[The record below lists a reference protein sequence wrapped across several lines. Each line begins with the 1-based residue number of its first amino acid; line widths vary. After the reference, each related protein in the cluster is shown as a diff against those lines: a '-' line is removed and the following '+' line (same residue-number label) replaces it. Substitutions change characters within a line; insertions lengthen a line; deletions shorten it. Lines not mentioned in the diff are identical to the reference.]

1 MKKNYNFDVVKLHL
15 KFNQRTKSTPHK
27 FQTRFPSQNLIL
39 FQPKLDLRKGQS
51 KMLKTFITSFKLQN
65 TYRTNSIIYSIKQ
78 LPIIRKI
85 LPNSLYKNRGLKIF
99 ANIISILW
107 EIISIFIG
115 KLIYISA
122 MIFLAL
128 SWYKTNQ
135 ADTFIHL
142 FVFLTLAGGVLNTY
156 MLNPTKDKYY
166 AIILMNMNAREYGL
180 SNYYYQLIK
189 LVIGFLPFT
198 IIFGMIAGAPLWVQI
213 LLPFYILAVK
223 LIVMNYCLY
232 KFKNTNK
239 ATSENLPTK
248 IVWSFVGI
256 CLILAYGLPALGI
269 TINSTI
275 FLFVSIIAIIL
286 GIYSLVKIH
295 NFKDY
300 RKMYKQVLTET
311 NVYMQE
317 NATGTQAMK
326 DNSLK
331 QIELDTK
338 YTSNKT
344 GFAYFHDLFVK
355 RHKKILTEA
364 VKKQSVVILVIIT
377 AMIIGLTM
385 NDSFKTKTNEFLLAY
400 LPYFVFIMY
409 LINRSSS
416 VTQAMFMNCDH
427 SMLTYRIYRT
437 PKVILGIFKERLKTL
452 ITINLLPAFLIGGG
466 LALLLYLSGGTDN
479 PVNYAILFISIIS
492 MSIFFSVHYLVM
504 YYLLQ
509 PYNVSTEM
517 KSSTYK
523 VVQGLT
529 YIVSYYMIQIK
540 LPIFGFGIATI
551 VFCIAYSLISL
562 FLAYKYAPKTFKLR
576 V

>member
-1 MKKNYNFDVVKLHL
+1 
-15 KFNQRTKSTPHK
+15 
-27 FQTRFPSQNLIL
+27 
-39 FQPKLDLRKGQS
+39 
-51 KMLKTFITSFKLQN
+51 MLKTFITSFKLQN
-65 TYRTNSIIYSIKQ
+65 TYRTNSVIYSIKQ
-78 LPIIRKI
+78 LPLIKRI
-85 LPNSLYKNRGLKIF
+85 LPNSLYKSRGLKIF
-99 ANIISILW
+99 ASIISVLW
-107 EIISIFIG
+107 EILNIFIG
-115 KLIYISA
+115 KILYILL
-122 MIFLAL
+122 MIFMTLT
-128 SWYKTNQ
+128 WYHTNQ
-135 ADTFIHL
+135 SDTFIHL

-166 AIILMNMNAREYGL
+166 AIILMNINAREYGL
-180 SNYYYQLIK
+180 SNYYYQLVK

-198 IIFGMIAGAPLWVQI
+198 ILFGTVSGVPLWVQI
-213 LLPFYILAVK
+213 LLPFFVVAVK
-223 LIVMNYCLY
+223 LIAMNYMICNY
-232 KFKNTNK
+232 KKTKKIAN
-239 ATSENLPTK
+239 ENLPTK
-248 IVWSFVGI
+248 FVWSFIGI
-256 CLILAYGLPALGI
+256 CLLLAYGLPVLGI

-275 FLFVSIIAIIL
+275 FLCISIVTILL
-286 GIYSLVKIH
+286 GIYSLIKIH
-295 NFKDY
+295 SFKDY
-300 RKMYKQVLTET
+300 RKMYKQILTKS
-311 NVYMQE
+311 NVYMKE
-317 NATGTQAMK
+317 NANGTQAMK

-331 QIELDTK
+331 QIELDK
-338 YTSNKT
+338 NYTSNKS

-377 AMIIGLTM
+377 AMIIGITM
-385 NDSFKTKTNEFLLAY
+385 NENFKTKTNEFLLVY
-400 LPYFVFIMY
+400 LPYFVFVMY

-479 PVNYAILFISIIS
+479 PLNYAILFVSIIA

-540 LPIFGFGIATI
+540 MPIFGFGIATI

-576 V
+576 I

>member
-1 MKKNYNFDVVKLHL
+1 
-15 KFNQRTKSTPHK
+15 
-27 FQTRFPSQNLIL
+27 
-39 FQPKLDLRKGQS
+39 
-51 KMLKTFITSFKLQN
+51 MLKTFITSFKLQN
-65 TYRTNSIIYSIKQ
+65 TYRTNSVIYSIKQ
-78 LPIIRKI
+78 LPLIKRV
-85 LPNSLYKNRGLKIF
+85 LPNTLYKNRGLKIF

-115 KLIYISA
+115 KIIYIAA
-122 MIFLAL
+122 MIFGPL
-128 SWYKTNQ
+128 SLYNVNG
-135 ADTFIHL
+135 ADIFLHL

-180 SNYYYQLIK
+180 SNYYYQLLK

-198 IIFGMIAGAPLWVQI
+198 ILFGWMLGVPLWVQI
-213 LLPFYILAVK
+213 LLPFFILAVK
-223 LIVMNYCLY
+223 LIVMNYMLY
-232 KFKNTNK
+232 KFKKTKNV
-239 ATSENLPTK
+239 ASENLPTK
-248 IVWSFVGI
+248 FVWGFVGI
-256 CLILAYGLPALGI
+256 CLLLAYGLPAIGI
-269 TINSTI
+269 TINNTI
-275 FLFVSIIAIIL
+275 FLCVSLISILL
-286 GIYSLVKIH
+286 GIYSLTKIH
-295 NFKDY
+295 DFKDY
-300 RKMYKQVLTET
+300 RKMYKQILTKS

-317 NATGTQAMK
+317 NANGTQAMK

-355 RHKKILTEA
+355 RHRKILTEA
-364 VKKQSVVILVIIT
+364 VKKQSVVILVIII
-377 AMIIGLTM
+377 AMIIGITM
-385 NDSFKTKTNEFLLAY
+385 NEDFKARTNEILLVY
-400 LPYFVFIMY
+400 LPYFVFVMY

-479 PVNYAILFISIIS
+479 PINYVILFISIIA

-529 YIVSYYMIQIK
+529 YLVSWYMIQIK
-540 LPIFGFGIATI
+540 MPIFGFGIATI

-576 V
+576 I

>member
-1 MKKNYNFDVVKLHL
+1 
-15 KFNQRTKSTPHK
+15 
-27 FQTRFPSQNLIL
+27 
-39 FQPKLDLRKGQS
+39 
-51 KMLKTFITSFKLQN
+51 MLKTFITSFKLQN

-78 LPIIRKI
+78 LPLIKRI
-85 LPNSLYKNRGLKIF
+85 LPNSLYKSKGLKIF
-99 ANIISILW
+99 AGIISILW
-107 EIISIFIG
+107 EIINIFIG
-115 KLIYISA
+115 KIIYIVA
-122 MIFLAL
+122 MIFGPL
-128 SWYKTNQ
+128 SWYNGNG

-142 FVFLTLAGGVLNTY
+142 FVFLTLAGGVVNTY

-166 AIILMNMNAREYGL
+166 AIILMNINAREYGL

-189 LVIGFLPFT
+189 LVVGFLPFT
-198 IIFGMIAGAPLWVQI
+198 ILFGMIAGVLLWIQI
-213 LLPFYILAVK
+213 AIPFFVLAIK
-223 LIVMNYCLY
+223 LIVMNYSIY
-232 KFKNTNK
+232 KFKKTNK
-239 ATSENLPTK
+239 ASNENLLNK
-248 IVWSFVGI
+248 FSWGFVGI
-256 CLILAYGLPALGI
+256 CLLLAYGLPAINI
-269 TINSTI
+269 TLNQTI
-275 FLFVSIIAIIL
+275 FLYVFIIAIIL
-286 GIYSLVKIH
+286 GIVSLVKIH

-300 RKMYKQVLTET
+300 RKMYKQVLTES

-317 NATGTQAMK
+317 KATGTQVMK
-326 DNSLK
+326 DTSLK
-331 QIELDTK
+331 QIELDK
-338 YTSNKT
+338 NYTSNKS

-355 RHKKILTEA
+355 RHSKILTKA

-377 AMIIGLTM
+377 AMIIGITM
-385 NDSFKTKTNEFLLAY
+385 NDYFKSKTNEILLVY

-409 LINRSSS
+409 LMNRSSS

-466 LALLLYLSGGTDN
+466 LSLLLYLSGGTDN
-479 PVNYAILFISIIS
+479 PINYAILFVSIIA

-509 PYNVSTEM
+509 PYNVNTEM

-529 YIVSYYMIQIK
+529 YIVCWYMIQIQM
-540 LPIFGFGIATI
+540 PIFTFGIATI
-551 VFCIAYSLISL
+551 VFCIAYCLISL

>member
-1 MKKNYNFDVVKLHL
+1 M
-15 KFNQRTKSTPHK
+15 
-27 FQTRFPSQNLIL
+27 IE
-39 FQPKLDLRKGQS
+39 
-51 KMLKTFITSFKLQN
+51 TFITSFKLQN
-65 TYRTNSIIYSIKQ
+65 TYRTNSIIYSLKQ
-78 LPIIRKI
+78 LLLIKRI

-99 ANIISILW
+99 ANIISILL
-107 EIISIFIG
+107 EIINIFIG
-115 KLIYISA
+115 KIIYILA
-122 MIFLAL
+122 MIFVPL
-128 SWYKTNQ
+128 SWYNGNVS
-135 ADTFIHL
+135 DTFIHL
-142 FVFLTLAGGVLNTY
+142 FMFLTLAGGVLNTY

-166 AIILMNMNAREYGL
+166 AIILMNIDERKYGL

-189 LVIGFLPFT
+189 LIIGFLPFT
-198 IIFGMIAGAPLWVQI
+198 ILFGMIAGVPLWIQI
-213 LLPFYILAVK
+213 VLPFFVVAIK
-223 LIVMNYCLY
+223 LIVMNYCIY
-232 KFKNTNK
+232 HFKKTNK
-239 ATSENLPTK
+239 ASNENIPTK
-248 IVWSFVGI
+248 FVWGFVAV
-256 CLILAYGLPALGI
+256 CLLLAYGLPAINI
-269 TINSTI
+269 TINQTI
-275 FLFVSIIAIIL
+275 FLLVFIISIIL

-300 RKMYKQVLTET
+300 RKMYKQILTES

-317 NATGTQAMK
+317 RNAGTQALK
-326 DNSLK
+326 DTSLK
-331 QIELDTK
+331 QIELDKT
-338 YTSNKT
+338 YTSNKS

-355 RHKKILTEA
+355 RHRKILTTA
-364 VKKQSVVILVIIT
+364 VKKQSVVILVIFI
-377 AMIIGLTM
+377 AMIIGISV
-385 NDSFKTKTNEFLLAY
+385 NDNFKSKTNEILMVY

-409 LINRSSS
+409 CINRSSS

-452 ITINLLPAFLIGGG
+452 ITINLLPATLIGLG

-479 PVNYAILFISIIS
+479 SLNYLILFVSIIS

-529 YIVSYYMIQIK
+529 YIVCWYMIQIR
-540 LPIFGFGIATI
+540 LPIFSFGIATI
-551 VFCIAYSLISL
+551 VFCIAYCLISL

>member
-1 MKKNYNFDVVKLHL
+1 
-15 KFNQRTKSTPHK
+15 
-27 FQTRFPSQNLIL
+27 
-39 FQPKLDLRKGQS
+39 
-51 KMLKTFITSFKLQN
+51 MLKTFITSFKLQN

-107 EIISIFIG
+107 EIISVFIG
-115 KLIYISA
+115 KIIYIVA
-122 MIFLAL
+122 MIFMAL
-128 SWYKTNQ
+128 SWYHTNQ

-142 FVFLTLAGGVLNTY
+142 FTFLTFAGGVLNTY

-166 AIILMNMNAREYGL
+166 AIILMNINAREYGL

-198 IIFGMIAGAPLWVQI
+198 IIFGMIAGVPLWIQI
-213 LLPFYILAVK
+213 LLPFFVLAVK
-223 LIVMNYCLY
+223 LIVMNYCIY
-232 KFKNTNK
+232 DFKKNNK
-239 ATSENLPTK
+239 VSNENLPTK
-248 IVWSFVGI
+248 FVWGFVGI
-256 CLILAYGLPALGI
+256 CLLLAYGLPAMGI
-269 TINSTI
+269 TINSII
-275 FLFVSIIAIIL
+275 FLFVLIITILL
-286 GIYSLVKIH
+286 GIYSFFKIH

-300 RKMYKQVLTET
+300 RKMYKQVLTES

-317 NATGTQAMK
+317 IKTGTQAIK
-326 DNSLK
+326 DVSLK
-331 QIELDTK
+331 QINLDTN
-338 YTSNKT
+338 YTSNKS

-364 VKKQSVVILVIIT
+364 VKKQSVVILVLII
-377 AMIIGLTM
+377 AIIIGINFNENLK
-385 NDSFKTKTNEFLLAY
+385 NKTNEILLVY

-416 VTQAMFMNCDH
+416 VTTSMFMNCDH

-452 ITINLLPAFLIGGG
+452 ISINLLPAVLIGGG
-466 LALLLYLSGGTDN
+466 LALLLFLSGGTDN
-479 PVNYAILFISIIS
+479 PINYAILFVSIIA

-509 PYNVSTEM
+509 PYNVGTEM

-529 YIVSYYMIQIK
+529 YFICWYMIQIK
-540 LPIFGFGIATI
+540 MPIFSFGIATI
-551 VFCIAYSLISL
+551 IFCIAYCLISL

>member
-1 MKKNYNFDVVKLHL
+1 
-15 KFNQRTKSTPHK
+15 
-27 FQTRFPSQNLIL
+27 
-39 FQPKLDLRKGQS
+39 
-51 KMLKTFITSFKLQN
+51 MLKTFITSFKLQN

-78 LPIIRKI
+78 LPLIKRI

-99 ANIISILW
+99 ASIISILW
-107 EIISIFIG
+107 EIINIFIG
-115 KLIYISA
+115 KILYILL
-122 MIFLAL
+122 MIFMAL
-128 SWYKTNQ
+128 SWYKTNH

-142 FVFLTLAGGVLNTY
+142 FTFLTFAGGVLNTY

-166 AIILMNMNAREYGL
+166 AIILMNINAREYGL

-189 LVIGFLPFT
+189 LVVGFLPFT
-198 IIFGMIAGAPLWVQI
+198 IFFGWTLGIPLCVQI
-213 LLPFYILAVK
+213 LLPFFILAVK
-223 LIVMNYCLY
+223 LIAMNYMIY
-232 KFKNTNK
+232 KFKKTNK

-248 IVWSFVGI
+248 FVWGFVGI
-256 CLILAYGLPALGI
+256 CLLLAYGLPFLGI

-275 FLFVSIIAIIL
+275 FLCISVIAILL
-286 GIYSLVKIH
+286 GIYSLIKIH

-300 RKMYKQVLTET
+300 RKMYKQILTES
-311 NVYMQE
+311 NVYIQE
-317 NATGTQAMK
+317 KANGTQAMK

-364 VKKQSVVILVIIT
+364 VKKQSVVILVIII
-377 AMIIGLTM
+377 AMIIGITM
-385 NDSFKTKTNEFLLAY
+385 NENFKTKTNEILLVY

-479 PVNYAILFISIIS
+479 PINYAILFVSIIA

-509 PYNVSTEM
+509 PYNISTEM

-523 VVQGLT
+523 GVQGLT
-529 YIVSYYMIQIK
+529 YIVSWYMIQIK
-540 LPIFGFGIATI
+540 MPIFGFGIATI

-576 V
+576 I

>member
-1 MKKNYNFDVVKLHL
+1 M
-15 KFNQRTKSTPHK
+15 
-27 FQTRFPSQNLIL
+27 IE
-39 FQPKLDLRKGQS
+39 
-51 KMLKTFITSFKLQN
+51 TFITSFKLQN
-65 TYRTNSIIYSIKQ
+65 TYRTNSIIYSLKQ
-78 LPIIRKI
+78 LPLIKRI

-99 ANIISILW
+99 ASIISILW
-107 EIISIFIG
+107 EIINIFIG
-115 KLIYISA
+115 KIIYILL
-122 MIFLAL
+122 MIFTTLT
-128 SWYKTNQ
+128 WYHTNQ

-166 AIILMNMNAREYGL
+166 AIILMNIDARKYGL

-189 LVIGFLPFT
+189 LFVGFLPFT
-198 IIFGMIAGAPLWVQI
+198 ILFGMMLGVPLWIQI
-213 LLPFYILAVK
+213 AIPFFVLAIK
-223 LIVMNYCLY
+223 LIVMNYSIY
-232 KFKNTNK
+232 KFKKTNK
-239 ATSENLPTK
+239 TSNENLLNK
-248 IVWSFVGI
+248 FSWGFVGI
-256 CLILAYGLPALGI
+256 CLLLAYGLPAINI
-269 TINSTI
+269 TLNQTI
-275 FLFVSIIAIIL
+275 FLYIFILALIL
-286 GIYSLVKIH
+286 GIVSLVKIH

-300 RKMYKQVLTET
+300 RRMYKQILTES
-311 NVYMQE
+311 NVYVQE
-317 NATGTQAMK
+317 KVTGTQAIK
-326 DNSLK
+326 DTSLK
-331 QIELDTK
+331 QIELDK
-338 YTSNKT
+338 NYTSNKS

-355 RHKKILTEA
+355 RHRKILTTA
-364 VKKQSVVILVIIT
+364 VKKQSVVILLIII
-377 AMIIGLTM
+377 AMIIGIQM
-385 NDSFKTKTNEFLLAY
+385 NNDFKIITNRILMVY

-409 LINRSSS
+409 CINRSSS

-452 ITINLLPAFLIGGG
+452 IKINLLPAVLMGGG

-479 PVNYAILFISIIS
+479 SINYAILFVSIIA

-529 YIVSYYMIQIK
+529 YIVCWYMIQIQM
-540 LPIFGFGIATI
+540 PIFTFGIAII
-551 VFCIAYSLISL
+551 VFCIAYCLISL

>member
-1 MKKNYNFDVVKLHL
+1 
-15 KFNQRTKSTPHK
+15 
-27 FQTRFPSQNLIL
+27 
-39 FQPKLDLRKGQS
+39 
-51 KMLKTFITSFKLQN
+51 MLKTFITSFKLQN

-78 LPIIRKI
+78 LPLIKRI

-99 ANIISILW
+99 ASIISILW
-107 EIISIFIG
+107 EIINIFIG
-115 KLIYISA
+115 KILYILL
-122 MIFLAL
+122 MIFMAL
-128 SWYKTNQ
+128 SWYKTNH

-142 FVFLTLAGGVLNTY
+142 FTFLTFAGGVLNTY

-166 AIILMNMNAREYGL
+166 AIILMNINAREYGL

-189 LVIGFLPFT
+189 LVVGFLPFT
-198 IIFGMIAGAPLWVQI
+198 IFFGWTLGIPLWVQI
-213 LLPFYILAVK
+213 LLPFFILAVK
-223 LIVMNYCLY
+223 LIAMNYMIY
-232 KFKNTNK
+232 KFKKTNK

-248 IVWSFVGI
+248 FVWGFVGI
-256 CLILAYGLPALGI
+256 CLLLAYGLPFLGI

-275 FLFVSIIAIIL
+275 FLCISIIAILL
-286 GIYSLVKIH
+286 GIYSFAKIH

-300 RKMYKQVLTET
+300 RKMYKQILTES
-311 NVYMQE
+311 NVCMQE
-317 NATGTQAMK
+317 KANGTQAMK

-338 YTSNKT
+338 YTSKKT

-364 VKKQSVVILVIIT
+364 VKKQSVVILVIII
-377 AMIIGLTM
+377 AMIIGITM
-385 NDSFKTKTNEFLLAY
+385 NENFKTKTNEILLVY

-452 ITINLLPAFLIGGG
+452 ITINLLPAVLIGSG

-479 PVNYAILFISIIS
+479 PLNYAILFISIIA

-523 VVQGLT
+523 GVQGLT
-529 YIVSYYMIQIK
+529 YIVSWYMIQIK
-540 LPIFGFGIATI
+540 MPIFGFGIATI
-551 VFCIAYSLISL
+551 VFCIAYCLISL

-576 V
+576 I

>member
-1 MKKNYNFDVVKLHL
+1 M
-15 KFNQRTKSTPHK
+15 
-27 FQTRFPSQNLIL
+27 IE
-39 FQPKLDLRKGQS
+39 
-51 KMLKTFITSFKLQN
+51 TFITSFKLQN
-65 TYRTNSIIYSIKQ
+65 TYRTNSIIYSLKQ
-78 LPIIRKI
+78 LPLIKRI

-99 ANIISILW
+99 ASIISILW
-107 EIISIFIG
+107 EIINIFIG
-115 KLIYISA
+115 KILYILL
-122 MIFLAL
+122 MIFTTLT
-128 SWYKTNQ
+128 WYHTNQ
-135 ADTFIHL
+135 ADTFIHI
-142 FVFLTLAGGVLNTY
+142 FIFLTFAGGVINTY

-166 AIILMNMNAREYGL
+166 AIILMNIDARKYGL

-189 LVIGFLPFT
+189 LVVGFLPFT
-198 IIFGMIAGAPLWVQI
+198 ILFGMIAGVPLWIQI
-213 LLPFYILAVK
+213 ASPFFALAIK
-223 LIVMNYCLY
+223 LIVMNYSIY
-232 KFKNTNK
+232 HFKKTNK
-239 ATSENLPTK
+239 ASNENLPTK
-248 IVWSFVGI
+248 FVWGFVAV
-256 CLILAYGLPALGI
+256 CLVLAYGLPA
-269 TINSTI
+269 INIVINQSI
-275 FLFVSIIAIIL
+275 FLCVFIISIIL

-300 RKMYKQVLTET
+300 RRMYKQVLTES

-317 NATGTQAMK
+317 RKAGTQLIK
-326 DNSLK
+326 DTSLK
-331 QIELDTK
+331 QIELDK
-338 YTSNKT
+338 NYTSNKS

-355 RHKKILTEA
+355 RHSKILTKA
-364 VKKQSVVILVIIT
+364 VKKQSVVILGLII
-377 AMIIGLTM
+377 AMIIGITM
-385 NDSFKTKTNEFLLAY
+385 NENFKTKTNEILLVY

-452 ITINLLPAFLIGGG
+452 ITINLLPAVLIGGG

-479 PVNYAILFISIIS
+479 PINYAILFISIIS

-529 YIVSYYMIQIK
+529 YIVSWYMIQIK
-540 LPIFGFGIATI
+540 MPIFGFGIATI
-551 VFCIAYSLISL
+551 VFCIAYCLISL